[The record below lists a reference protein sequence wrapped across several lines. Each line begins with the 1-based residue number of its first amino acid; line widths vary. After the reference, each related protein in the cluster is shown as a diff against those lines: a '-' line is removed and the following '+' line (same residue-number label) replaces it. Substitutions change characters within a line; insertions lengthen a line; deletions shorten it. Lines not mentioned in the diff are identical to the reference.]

1 VTQPRGSAQ
10 QSAAASAALSGA
22 VDLSAVKARAE
33 ASQPSSGTQ
42 GGGASAGG
50 AAVVEVTEANFQAE
64 VVDRSMRQLVL
75 VDLWAD
81 WCEPCKQLSP
91 VLEKLANESGGSWG
105 LAKVDVD
112 ANPRI
117 SQLFGAQSL
126 PTVVAIAAGQPVDAF
141 SGVQQEPQL
150 RQWIDSLVQAVQD
163 RVSGGGQPVEE
174 AEQEPED
181 PRFTEA
187 ETALEQGDFAAAE
200 QAYQGI
206 LDSEPNNEQAKAA
219 LQQTRFA
226 ARAANVDA
234 SAVAAADSA
243 PDDLDAQFA
252 AADYE
257 MARVDVEAAF
267 TRLINAVRRSS
278 GDERARV
285 RDHLVELFELF
296 DPADERVARARREL
310 ASALF

>member
-33 ASQPSSGTQ
+33 ASQSSSGTQ

-50 AAVVEVTEANFQAE
+50 AAVVDVTEANFQSE

-91 VLEKLANESGGSWG
+91 VLEKLANESGGRWG

-163 RVSGGGQPVEE
+163 RVSGEGQATEE

-187 ETALEQGDFAAAE
+187 EAALEQGDFAAAE

-226 ARAANVDA
+226 ARAAHVDA
-234 SAVAAADSA
+234 AAVAAADAA

-278 GDERARV
+278 GDDRSRV
-285 RDHLVELFELF
+285 RDQLVELFDLF
-296 DPADERVARARREL
+296 DPADERVTRARREL